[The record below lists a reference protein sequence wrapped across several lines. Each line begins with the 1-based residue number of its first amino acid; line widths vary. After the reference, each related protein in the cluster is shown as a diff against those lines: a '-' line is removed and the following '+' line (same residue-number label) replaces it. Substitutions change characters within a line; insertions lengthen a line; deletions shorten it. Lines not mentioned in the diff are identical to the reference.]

1 MQKRL
6 LTLAATGTFALLASA
21 QLNMNANLT
30 PGQLVQDVLAG
41 QGVQIFNVTYNGIP
55 DPNTPQEGSGSFN
68 AGATNLGIQQG
79 IFLGSGFATSA
90 AGPESNFMSDNM
102 VNSGSDPDLV
112 LLSGGV
118 INDASVLEFDFIPIG
133 DSIKFQYVFGSEEYP
148 EWVCSFND
156 VFGFFLSGPG
166 ISGGQGYQND
176 AINIAL
182 VPNSG
187 EYVGVNTINNG
198 DNDDPNNPNCPAVNP
213 NLYVNNDGGTTVVF
227 DGFTVVLT
235 AKAAV
240 TCGELHHI
248 KLAIGDA
255 LDNAFDSGVFIEGG
269 SFSSPPFVPDL
280 QPGPGIIGQDTILES
295 CFDVAFLFRR
305 LGDSTLAAT
314 INIEVGGTAT
324 PGVDYVPA
332 FPSSITFDPF
342 QSELPFAMN
351 VPIDADGPETLE
363 ITIISDSPCT
373 ADSLAITFEFII
385 VEPDPLI
392 AIGEAFLID
401 CGESVQLTPTVTGGY
416 GAYTYQW
423 TTGESDTS
431 ILYTP
436 TEVQDVTVLITDTC
450 GATSTGFFA
459 VELSPPPPLEAT
471 LTGPDPLIEGCN
483 DAVLEVTRPAGTS
496 GDLLL
501 TLGHIGGATSNE
513 DYDLGA
519 SLVLSGGQATDSWTV
534 TPQDDNVEE
543 EGEWMTVTVNYANA
557 CQQVVSDTVTALIVD
572 APAIGLE
579 TETLLI
585 LPCGEDSVPLTVS
598 ASGGVGALSIVWS
611 NGYTGSS
618 SWASNAEDGLYTVT
632 VTDDCGQSV
641 SQEIT
646 VDPQC
651 AIVVPNVFSPNGDG
665 QNDVFF
671 IEGILASK
679 STVRIFNRWGQVVY
693 ESSNYR
699 NNWNGGD
706 LPDGTYF
713 YEVKVDRDPKPYTG
727 TVTILSNGRRP

>member
-1 MQKRL
+1 MTSRALGL
-6 LTLAATGTFALLASA
+6 LMPIVVAVPTAFAQITLNQT
-21 QLNMNANLT
+21 LT
-30 PGQLVQDVLAG
+30 PTQLVEDVL
-41 QGVQIFNVTYNGIP
+41 
-55 DPNTPQEGSGSFN
+55 
-68 AGATNLGIQQG
+68 
-79 IFLGSGFATSA
+79 LGSGVQVSNITFNGQPGTLLNEQIGSFDATNANVGITSGVVLA
-90 AGPESNFMSDNM
+90 TGSILNATGPN
-102 VNSGSDPDLV
+102 NSGSSSEGGGNFGFGDPDLL
-112 LLSGGV
+112 LLSGNPS
-118 INDASVLEFDFIPIG
+118 INDAAILEFDFIPIG
-133 DSIKFQYVFGSEEYP
+133 DSIQFDFVFGSDEYL
-148 EWVCSFND
+148 EFVNSVND
-156 VFGFFLSGPG
+156 AFGFFLSGPNING
-166 ISGGQGYQND
+166 PYTNN

-182 VPNSG
+182 IPNTTDP
-187 EYVGVNTINNG
+187 VTINTV
-198 DNDDPNNPNCPAVNP
+198 NDAVNAAY
-213 NLYVNNDGGTTVVF
+213 YVDNG
-227 DGFTVVLT
+227 DGFTAPFNTDAFYVQYDGLTVRLT

-240 TCGELHHI
+240 TCGEVHHI
-248 KLAIGDA
+248 KIAVGDA
-255 LDNAFDSGVFIEGG
+255 SDTVWDSAVFLEGG
-269 SFSSPPFVPDL
+269 SFTSSPFIPDL
-280 QPGPGIIGQDTILES
+280 APGPGIVGDTLYES
-295 CFDVAFLFRR
+295 CFDVTFIFTRT
-305 LGDSTLAAT
+305 GDSTNTAAVD
-314 INIEVGGTAT
+314 IVVGGTAT
-324 PGVDYVPA
+324 PGVDYIPA
-332 FPSSITFDPF
+332 LPSQIVFPPFVTEIPIT
-342 QSELPFAMN
+342 MN
-351 VPIDADGPETLE
+351 AVIDADGPETIL
-363 ITIISDSPCT
+363 ITVISPSPCS
-373 ADSLAITFEFII
+373 ADSIALDFEFFIDQ
-385 VEPDPLI
+385 PDPLI

-423 TTGESDTS
+423 TTGSTATS

-585 LPCGEDSVPLTVS
+585 LPCGEDSVELTAL
-598 ASGGVGALSIVWS
+598 ASGGVGALSIAWS

-671 IEGILASK
+671 IEGILASR
-679 STVRIFNRWGQVVY
+679 TVVRIFNRWGQVVY

-713 YEVKVDRDPKPYTG
+713 YEVKADRDPKPYTG